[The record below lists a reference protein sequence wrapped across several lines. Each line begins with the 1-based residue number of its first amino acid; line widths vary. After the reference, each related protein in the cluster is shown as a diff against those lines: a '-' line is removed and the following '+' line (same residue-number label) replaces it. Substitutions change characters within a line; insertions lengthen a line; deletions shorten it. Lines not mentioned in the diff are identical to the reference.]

1 MAVGSA
7 NPAVFYLPFC
17 IQPQHRSCRRVAHGG
32 RNGSGRRCPVVGRR
46 APGRSSTDCG
56 EDVGEELNEAVA
68 MSSTGNGDELDESG
82 MEELRDKDHDER
94 MTTVGRSLTRRR

>member
-1 MAVGSA
+1 
-7 NPAVFYLPFC
+7 
-17 IQPQHRSCRRVAHGG
+17 VADGG

-56 EDVGEELNEAVA
+56 EDVGEELDEAVA

-82 MEELRDKDHDER
+82 MEELRDKDHDVEDDDGGEELDEATV
-94 MTTVGRSLTRRR
+94 MTSIGGGDELDEGLG